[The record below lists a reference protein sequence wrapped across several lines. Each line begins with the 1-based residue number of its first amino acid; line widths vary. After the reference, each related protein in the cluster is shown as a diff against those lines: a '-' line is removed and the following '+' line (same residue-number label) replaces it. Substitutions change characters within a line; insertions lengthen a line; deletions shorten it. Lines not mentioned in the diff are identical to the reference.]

1 MKSITLLAAV
11 AGLALASGCATN
23 VNTVERAQSQA
34 TPNYIADKRVI
45 TDATLGGL
53 LRIVSV
59 NESTVSGNLKKVQV
73 VLENA
78 KDNTRRVN
86 YKFEWTD
93 QDGMATNGIVQSWQP
108 LVFAGR
114 ETLTV
119 SSVAI
124 SPKAVDFKLKL
135 VEAN

>member
-1 MKSITLLAAV
+1 MKSINLLAAV
-11 AGLALASGCATN
+11 AGLALVSGCATN

-34 TPNYIADKRVI
+34 TPNYVADKRVI
-45 TDATLGGL
+45 TDSTLGGL
-53 LRIVSV
+53 IRIVSV

-114 ETLTV
+114 ESLTV

>member
-1 MKSITLLAAV
+1 MKSIILLAAV
-11 AGLALASGCATN
+11 AGLALVSGCATN

-34 TPNYIADKRVI
+34 TPNYVADKRVI
-45 TDATLGGL
+45 TDSTLGGL
-53 LRIVSV
+53 IRIVSV

-78 KDNTRRVN
+78 KDNTRRVS

-108 LVFAGR
+108 LVLAGR
-114 ETLTV
+114 ETVTV

-135 VEAN
+135 VESK

>member
-23 VNTVERAQSQA
+23 VNTVERAQAQA
-34 TPNYIADKRVI
+34 TPNYVADKRVI